1 MIKFRQWQSVH
12 LRRMQHPTY
21 IVTNICPDHPGACD
35 TSDVWHSEVSRG
47 RDDELTYLNRTFEG
61 HEYGVAN
68 ADDARDASMSG
79 RFDERL
85 RTRFYRLWPL
95 DLAVGND
102 RFIAADAAAR
112 SGGIGL

>member
-1 MIKFRQWQSVH
+1 

-21 IVTNICPDHPGACD
+21 CVTNICPDHPGVCD

-47 RDDELTYLNRTFEG
+47 RDDRLTPLDRTSEVR
-61 HEYGVAN
+61 EYDVADV
-68 ADDARDASMSG
+68 DDARDASTGG